1 MTKRRW
7 PTRLLAAALAISL
20 AGAGWAQSTAKA
32 IPAPAAKEGEE
43 EVQEKFIWGFL
54 IQYAVSRLAQHAFE
68 IFLKWLLPKLTG
80 GAAGFAEQVSALLL
94 KDSGAIIS
102 ARSAGA
108 AAIPASARPAAEVV
122 VGDPEKPLVVDGD
135 QANYEG
141 VHIALMTDVDGG
153 KTFRFRP
160 VSEGFRTGER
170 FKLRV
175 VSTFGGE
182 LTIENINPRGERRQI
197 YPPRPDQVVVLQKAS
212 ETLLPLAPDQF
223 FQFTGATGREQLV
236 ITVTHPRAVGE
247 AASRNKVYRQ
257 DARFGSNF
265 LQEVGK
271 GTYPAIRQAIELE
284 HSAR

>member
-1 MTKRRW
+1 MTKRRGSV
-7 PTRLLAAALAISL
+7 RLVAAALAAVL
-20 AGAGWAQSTAKA
+20 AGTGWAQHAAKQ
-32 IPAPAAKEGEE
+32 IPASAAKQGEE

-54 IQYAVSRLAQHAFE
+54 IQYAVSKLAQHAFD

-94 KDSGAIIS
+94 KDSGALIS
-102 ARSAGA
+102 ARSAAGA
-108 AAIPASARPAAEVV
+108 ATPAGVRPAAEVV
-122 VGDPEKPLVVDGD
+122 VGNPDKPLEVTGD

-141 VHIALMTDVDGG
+141 VHIALMMDVDGG

-197 YPPRPDQVVVLQKAS
+197 YPPRPDQVVALQKAS
-212 ETLLPLAPDQF
+212 ETLLPLGADQF

-236 ITVTHPRAVGE
+236 ITVTHPRAVGD
-247 AASRNKVYRQ
+247 AASRHKVYRQ
-257 DARFGSNF
+257 DAKFGSNF

-271 GTYPAIRQAIELE
+271 GTYPSIQQAIELQ
-284 HSAR
+284 HAAR